1 MARFIFNANSFGIGG
16 RITRPFEQ
24 DIDTQAACVLP
35 STGGKAYACAPAYR
49 LEDPGSGR
57 LVLAFD
63 SIETS
68 ISGDEGPIG
77 NFATIIST
85 SIRNFNVLDVFKAD
99 AVNCRYTL
107 NYDLKNRRV
116 AIDADGSQFV
126 NLTIGGEPFDISLD
140 YAMAQDASDFETFK
154 KKHPEMK
161 ESKGKINYSLARGKN
176 IKFKDDD
183 YGFVDVPDFGRIYF
197 AEWTAAEDTQSL
209 TMFRMELGSPVGGK
223 VTGGSGGGNGAPFP
237 P

>member
-16 RITRPFEQ
+16 HITRPFDQ
-24 DIDTQAACVLP
+24 YIDAQAACVLP
-35 STGGKAYACAPAYR
+35 STGGRAAASAPAFH
-49 LEDPGSGR
+49 LKDPSSGR

-68 ISGDEGPIG
+68 IRGDEGPVG
-77 NFATIIST
+77 NFATVVST
-85 SIRNFNVLDVFKAD
+85 SIRNLNVLDVFKAD
-99 AVNCRYTL
+99 EVNCRYTL
-107 NYDLKNRRV
+107 NYDLKDRRV
-116 AIDADGSQFV
+116 SIDADGSQFV

-140 YAMAQDASDFETFK
+140 YSMAQDAADFKAFK

-183 YGFVDVPDFGRIYF
+183 FGYFDVPDFGRIYF

-209 TMFRMELGSPVGGK
+209 TMFRMELGSPVGGQMSGG
-223 VTGGSGGGNGAPFP
+223 GGSGNGTPFP
-237 P
+237 